1 MAYASNNR
9 PTINDVAEA
18 AGVSKG
24 TVSRVINGHNWVSP
38 SSRAAVLDAIEQLG
52 FVPNRSAQN
61 LAFARSNCVACVL
74 SEPISM
80 LAENTVFTSRLEGVT
95 KQLTMRGKSA
105 VLMFADQDEER
116 AHVVRHAQARHVD
129 GAILISADPDDPL
142 IPLLTE
148 ADVPFVTTG
157 RLFEEPRPGLPYVAT
172 DDRMGA
178 TQAVEHLLGIGRERI
193 GIIAGPLASAGAR
206 VRLDAARGILDG
218 PERVAV
224 AGAFTRADGYAACR
238 DLLERFP
245 DVDGLFVAA
254 DVLAIGAMRCLHE
267 SGRTIPNDLAVVGF
281 DDIPAAAGLNPPL
294 TTVAPV
300 PGGAESVVETILGR
314 IDGRDMPSV
323 DVPTRLVRR
332 ASA

>member
-1 MAYASNNR
+1 MAHNR

-38 SSRAAVLDAIEQLG
+38 PARAAVLAAIERLG

-74 SEPISM
+74 SEPIGV
-80 LAENTVFTSRLEGVT
+80 LAENTVFTTRLEEVT
-95 KQLTMRGKSA
+95 KQLTVRGKSA
-105 VLMFADQDEER
+105 VLMFADQDEQR

-129 GAILISADPDDPL
+129 GAILMSADPDDPL

-148 ADVPFVTTG
+148 GDVPLVTAG
-157 RLFEEPRPGLPYVAT
+157 RLFDEPRPGLPHVT
-172 DDRMGA
+172 VDDRMGA
-178 TQAVEHLLGIGRERI
+178 TQAVEHLLGLGRERI
-193 GIIAGPLASAGAR
+193 GVIAGPLVSAGAR
-206 VRLDAARGILDG
+206 ARLDAARGLLDG
-218 PERVAV
+218 PDRVAV
-224 AGAFTRADGYAACR
+224 AGAFTQADGYAACR

-245 DVDGLFVAA
+245 EVDGLFVAA
-254 DVLAIGAMRCLHE
+254 DVLAIGAVRCLHE
-267 SGRTIPNDLAVVGF
+267 LGRIIPDDLAVVGF
-281 DDIPAAAGLNPPL
+281 DDIPAVAALHPPL
-294 TTVAPV
+294 TTIAPG
-300 PGGAESVVETILGR
+300 PGGAEALVETILAR

>member
-1 MAYASNNR
+1 MARHR

-38 SSRAAVLDAIEQLG
+38 HARAAVLAAIERLG

-74 SEPISM
+74 SEPISV
-80 LAENTVFTSRLEGVT
+80 LTENTVFTTRLEEVV
-95 KQLTMRGKSA
+95 KQLTVRGRSA
-105 VLMFADQDEER
+105 VLMFADEDEQR
-116 AHVVRHAQARHVD
+116 THVVRLAQARHVD
-129 GAILISADPDDPL
+129 GAILMSADPGDPL

-148 ADVPFVTTG
+148 ADVPLVAAG
-157 RLFEEPRPGLPYVAT
+157 QLFDEPRPGLPHVAV

-178 TQAVEHLLGIGRERI
+178 TQAVEHLLGLGRERI
-193 GIIAGPLASAGAR
+193 GVIAGPLASAGAR
-206 VRLDAARGILDG
+206 ARLDAARGLLDG
-218 PERVAV
+218 PDRVAV
-224 AGAFTRADGYAACR
+224 AGAFTQADGHAACG

-245 DVDGLFVAA
+245 EVDGLFVAA
-254 DVLAIGAMRCLHE
+254 DVLAIGAVRRVHE
-267 SGRTIPNDLAVVGF
+267 SGRRIPDDLAVVGF
-281 DDIPAAAGLNPPL
+281 DDIPAVAELHPPL
-294 TTVAPV
+294 TTIAPC
-300 PGGAESVVETILGR
+300 PGGAEALVETILAR